1 MTSLKGAPDPRRRE
15 PLWDR
20 VDRNRIKL
28 AFYVAVFVV
37 VSVAVLDALL
47 VAFGCCL
54 TIYAFR
60 MRMVGV
66 SALGE
71 GAPTSG
77 EALASLPIGASIL
90 FAAAALGWA
99 IFAIMRS
106 EHWLL
111 RRLRAELVPKG
122 ELIDTKM
129 ALKDMAIAAGLP
141 VSPALYRVPGSNVN
155 AFVFAARRRRAVLGV
170 TDGFLTKLT
179 VRQQRAVFANLVAR
193 LASGDVISAT
203 GVAALMDPLY
213 WWRDSR
219 MADDPLTFSNDPEAL
234 AVERD
239 ARSMLVFVVFG
250 IAMAVVGELIAAA
263 HRRGQLKTAEKAD
276 AEGMLLLKDP
286 SAMLDALERCVELDN
301 VVPQGSE
308 ALADLFYCWPGDS
321 TNDED
326 DPEWERVARLRE
338 VVGVE
343 GYVPDVRYD
352 VDAVLAPPAPR
363 LIAEKDDD
371 TNV

>member
-37 VSVAVLDALL
+37 VSVAVLDAML
-47 VAFGCCL
+47 VAFSCCL
-54 TIYAFR
+54 AVYSVR
-60 MRMVGV
+60 MGDTESAGALYGLFV
-66 SALGE
+66 S
-71 GAPTSG
+71 S
-77 EALASLPIGASIL
+77 SVL
-90 FAAAALGWA
+90 FAGAALGWA
-99 IFAIMRS
+99 LFAIMRS
-106 EHWLL
+106 ERWLL
-111 RRLRAELVPKG
+111 RRLKAELVPKG

-141 VSPALYRVPGSNVN
+141 VAPALYRVRSNNAN

-170 TDGFLTKLT
+170 TDGFLKKLT

-219 MADDPLTFSNDPEAL
+219 LPDDPLTFSNDPEAL
-234 AVERD
+234 SVERD
-239 ARSMLVFVVFG
+239 ARSVLVFMVFG
-250 IAMAVVGELIAAA
+250 IAMVVVGEMIAAA

-301 VVPQGSE
+301 LVPQGSE

-338 VVGVE
+338 IVGVE
-343 GYVPDVRYD
+343 GYVPDVSYD

-371 TNV
+371 VNV